1 MEKVYRNTSLLFIVI
16 LAVVIW
22 GFYRTYFG
30 LFPNFN
36 GISNVQHI
44 HGILFLTWFGFLI
57 VQPLLIRYNKPV
69 LHRQIGKL
77 SYLIVPF
84 LLLSIFLVSKEQYHR
99 MAATIPKEQ
108 NLGGMALNIPD
119 IFAFATL
126 YILAMINKKNTA
138 YHMRYMIATSL
149 LLIGP
154 GAGRAFII
162 YGGLPFPQGAALA
175 ITLSEVLAAI
185 FLVIDILK
193 GKPYKPYLVTLLL
206 FIGLHV
212 CWQFQ
217 MSAWWQAFAGGFAEI
232 FF

>member
-16 LAVVIW
+16 LVVILW

-44 HGILFLTWFGFLI
+44 HGILFLIWFGFLI

-69 LHRQIGKL
+69 LHRKIGSL
-77 SYLIVPF
+77 SYVIVPI

-99 MAATIPKEQ
+99 MATIIPKEQ

-119 IFAFATL
+119 IFAFAAL

-162 YGGLPFPQGAALA
+162 YGGMPFPQGVLFA
-175 ITLSEVLAAI
+175 IILSEVLAAV
-185 FLVIDILK
+185 FLLTDIANR
-193 GKPYKPYLVTLLL
+193 KPFQPYLVTLLI
-206 FIGLHV
+206 FIGLHL
-212 CWQFQ
+212 CWHFQ
-217 MSAWWQAFAGGFAEI
+217 MSAWWQIFAGTFANV